1 MGFLLSMAKASHAN
15 QTKGCLVTWLQDPT
29 EVSAIAKTG
38 TEKCDAEVP
47 CFCPAHSDPHCIP
60 PQPGLFPW
68 VHHLSWK
75 PDASIR
81 TWWLYSP
88 TYSPSLSPS
97 SPAHQNFSLSA
108 AATILAIVI
117 SCLVH
122 YTVLTS
128 QPPPHLFNQSNH
140 FMVEAGHACS
150 LLRILQWL
158 PITLRTQDNILR
170 IK

>member
-1 MGFLLSMAKASHAN
+1 MAKASHAN

-29 EVSAIAKTG
+29 EVSSIAKTG
-38 TEKCDAEVP
+38 REVWCRSALLLP
-47 CFCPAHSDPHCIP
+47 CSF
-60 PQPGLFPW
+60 W
-68 VHHLSWK
+68 
-75 PDASIR
+75 
-81 TWWLYSP
+81 
-88 TYSPSLSPS
+88 PSLHSPPS
-97 SPAHQNFSLSA
+97 QDSFPESTIYHGSQMLPSEHDGYIHPPTPHHWVRVALHTRTSLSA
-108 AATILAIVI
+108 AATILAIII

-128 QPPPHLFNQSNH
+128 QPPPHLFNQNNH
-140 FMVEAGHACS
+140 FMEAGHACS